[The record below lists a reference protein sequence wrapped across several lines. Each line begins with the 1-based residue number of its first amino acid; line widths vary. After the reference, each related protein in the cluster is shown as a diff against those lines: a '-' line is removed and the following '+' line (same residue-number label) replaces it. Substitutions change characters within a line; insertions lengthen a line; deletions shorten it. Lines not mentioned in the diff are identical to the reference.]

1 MIDMQTIF
9 QIHRLK
15 DEGFSNRAIAVRLK
29 IDKKT
34 VWKYMKNP
42 SDKAAKRTP
51 KPGKLEPYHEF
62 IREILKTH
70 PDIKA
75 TVILPK
81 LQEKGYQG
89 EITILRLFLQKIRR
103 TYREPFIRF
112 ESAPGV
118 QMQVDWGHFGSLDY
132 NGSKR
137 KLYALCVVE
146 AHSRMLFVTFTH
158 SQKQE
163 VLHQGLIEAFI
174 YFGGA
179 PKELLVDNM
188 LTAVIE
194 RVGAMIRFNDA
205 FLKFLLLFH
214 INPVACNVRAP
225 YEKGKVEASI
235 KYLRNNFFPARTF
248 EGLSDAN
255 AQVLSWL
262 DTIANQ
268 RIHQT
273 TGKKPQEAIDPNAL
287 TPLPSVLPDLRET
300 GSYRV
305 HKDFGIRFDGN
316 VYTVPPWSVGKYLTL
331 KADPERVYIFH
342 KERKIA
348 VHMRSFERN
357 LRIENPE
364 HRDQV
369 LKARKRKIMDRQ
381 TELFLSLG
389 KTASDLLEKL
399 PENRLALRKT
409 IQKLLALKDEYGED
423 SLLYAMKKAMERN
436 LYGAGYVE
444 NILYQEMTPRTDHP
458 LVRLTKPEL
467 NDIRLS
473 STSLKEYDAFV
484 LKRRDSK
491 NG

>member
-255 AQVLSWL
+255 AQVLSCVWN
-262 DTIANQ
+262 T
-268 RIHQT
+268 
-273 TGKKPQEAIDPNAL
+273 
-287 TPLPSVLPDLRET
+287 S
-300 GSYRV
+300 
-305 HKDFGIRFDGN
+305 
-316 VYTVPPWSVGKYLTL
+316 
-331 KADPERVYIFH
+331 KADDFVCEY
-342 KERKIA
+342 
-348 VHMRSFERN
+348 
-357 LRIENPE
+357 
-364 HRDQV
+364 
-369 LKARKRKIMDRQ
+369 
-381 TELFLSLG
+381 T
-389 KTASDLLEKL
+389 L
-399 PENRLALRKT
+399 PEFIADYIILCEG
-409 IQKLLALKDEYGED
+409 DGGP
-423 SLLYAMKKAMERN
+423 RN
-436 LYGAGYVE
+436 QV
-444 NILYQEMTPRTDHP
+444 
-458 LVRLTKPEL
+458 
-467 NDIRLS
+467 
-473 STSLKEYDAFV
+473 
-484 LKRRDSK
+484 
-491 NG
+491 